1 MSDDHVFEEPV
12 GEAASSD
19 SGVMNAAPAP
29 QGLLQVYETGP
40 LTVVGFG
47 GRDVPD
53 EVSIAAYRTELF
65 DLVSRHHTK
74 KIAFDLTGV
83 RLMPSGLLGLLVSL
97 KRRGLAVE
105 LFNASDD
112 VLDVLHTT
120 RLSRFFDLRDV
131 NVPT

>member
-1 MSDDHVFEEPV
+1 MSDDHVFEEPA
-12 GEAASSD
+12 GEASSSD
-19 SGVMNAAPAP
+19 SSVMNATPAP
-29 QGLLQVYETGP
+29 SGLLQVYETGP
-40 LTVVGFG
+40 LTVIGFG

-65 DLVSRHHTK
+65 DLVSQHHTK
-74 KIAFDLTGV
+74 KIAVDLTGV

-120 RLSRFFDLRDV
+120 RLSRFFELRDV
-131 NVPT
+131 NVST